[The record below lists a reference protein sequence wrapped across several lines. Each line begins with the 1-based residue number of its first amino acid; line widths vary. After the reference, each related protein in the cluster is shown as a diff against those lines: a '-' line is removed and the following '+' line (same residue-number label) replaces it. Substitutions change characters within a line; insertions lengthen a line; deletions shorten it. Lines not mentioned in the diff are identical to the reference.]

1 MSAGPAPAAGSA
13 SGHAEQQ
20 RQTATAVVHAT
31 YRLVK
36 SCSLHSDTNQTVVAA
51 ATGAATLV
59 AELATGAELDA
70 ITLLFTPNAVFVN
83 GRILKSTR
91 ETFALASELGSM
103 LEACD
108 VTELTLSKDVPPVE
122 LAQLARMIA
131 DAQRDKALGAK
142 LREAQLTGIRVRKV
156 TGFGA
161 DSGRKRDDSTPA
173 ARAVRTYAMSVV
185 VMGEFF
191 AALRAGDRT
200 LPNRVKRVAQK
211 LVAHA
216 EEDSRRL
223 VSLTAAAA
231 THPGPAALAV
241 GTTVLAIAIGKQLTT
256 DRRVLGSLAQA
267 ALLYDAGR
275 VRLLGA
281 GEGLAAERDL
291 SDGEL
296 DRTPASE
303 IHVLTA
309 IGRIH
314 QPAMARNVIAYEALR
329 LRRQATTGP
338 AYGGRRPT
346 CLAAHILATAR
357 VFVELRAFQ
366 PGVTGLGIDESIQL
380 LLSRADSAQQRT
392 VVKLLVGAL
401 GIFPAGT
408 LVELSTGEQ
417 AVVLATPALP
427 IHFARPPVRILYD
440 GKARL
445 LDEPFD
451 RDLAAKPSAGEPLRF
466 IRRTIDADE
475 TQMKAM
481 RAYVASAATSRRRTE
496 SGPLSPEALRSVYNK
511 SATTDVMRMSR
522 SGEDS
527 RARILGATEGPT
539 PSPSSAKARVASYGS
554 SSRVDSST
562 APSSTSSTSSTP
574 STPSTPEPR
583 SPPSSQARA
592 PLTPS
597 PRTMPSAR
605 TGEPLTPPPRTMP
618 PLTYR
623 PVQPPTS
630 TSRGSEPRSAP
641 RSQGRVGTLDS
652 TSTEGLPGLD
662 TGLPLADSTPSRAG
676 QRGPR
681 AWADDDRRREPDA
694 PDVSD
699 ALTRMGSVD
708 LLSGR
713 PEVEYEAD
721 GATRQASWNELG
733 ELLGQEAPATR
744 PSESPPAPRS
754 STLQDRIDALGL
766 SDGAPQS
773 APSSG
778 RSAPRHSEPEHSEP
792 ARMGSGSAHDL
803 LLAAYLADTLLEAP
817 PARVADR
824 SKTPRQMPAPPS
836 ESGPRSS
843 QQQAPLSHGLRWN
856 AVEPSRADPDGEA
869 TPSNEELPP
878 WPDDP

>member
-1 MSAGPAPAAGSA
+1 MSADPGHAAGNASA
-13 SGHAEQQ
+13 HAEQQ

-51 ATGAATLV
+51 ATGAATLI
-59 AELATGAELDA
+59 AALAAGAELDA

-91 ETFALASELGSM
+91 ETFALASELGTM

-122 LAQLARMIA
+122 LALLARFVA

-191 AALRAGDRT
+191 TALRAGDRT
-200 LPNRVKRVAQK
+200 LPNRVKRIGQK

-231 THPGPAALAV
+231 TQPGAAALAV
-241 GTTVLAIAIGKQLTT
+241 GTTVLAIAIAKQLTT

-303 IHVLTA
+303 IHMLTA

-329 LRRQATTGP
+329 LRRLATTGP
-338 AYGGRRPT
+338 VYGGRRPT
-346 CLAAHILATAR
+346 SLAAHILATAR
-357 VFVELRAFQ
+357 VFIELRAFQ
-366 PGVTGLGIDESIQL
+366 PGITGLGIDESIQL

-417 AVVLATPALP
+417 AVVLATPSLP

-440 GKARL
+440 AKARL

-475 TQMKAM
+475 TQVKAM

-496 SGPLSPEALRSVYNK
+496 SGPVSPEALRSVYDK
-511 SATTDVMRMSR
+511 SATTDVMRLNRGSD
-522 SGEDS
+522 DS
-527 RARILGATEGPT
+527 RARLRGAAEGPT
-539 PSPSSAKARVASYGS
+539 SSPGSAQVGVATYGS
-554 SSRVDSST
+554 SSRVGSSP
-562 APSSTSSTSSTP
+562 ASSSTP
-574 STPSTPEPR
+574 AAPDAV
-583 SPPSSQARA
+583 SPISSQARG
-592 PLTPS
+592 PSTPS

-605 TGEPLTPPPRTMP
+605 TGEPLTPSPRTLPPR
-618 PLTYR
+618 TYR
-623 PVQPPTS
+623 PVQPPAS
-630 TSRGSEPRSAP
+630 TSRGSQAQEAP
-641 RSQGRVGTLDS
+641 RSQGRVGTLDW
-652 TSTEGLPGLD
+652 TSQDDVPGLD
-662 TGLPLADSTPSRAG
+662 TGLPLADSPSSRRVQRA
-676 QRGPR
+676 PR
-681 AWADDDRRREPDA
+681 AWAADDARREPDA
-694 PDVSD
+694 PDLSETP
-699 ALTRMGSVD
+699 TRLGSVD
-708 LLSGR
+708 LRPAR
-713 PEVEYEAD
+713 PEVEYEAG

-766 SDGAPQS
+766 GDDEPSI

-778 RSAPRHSEPEHSEP
+778 RSAPHYPEPEYSEPT
-792 ARMGSGSAHDL
+792 RMGSGNANDL
-803 LLAAYLADTLLEAP
+803 LLAAYLADTPLEAP
-817 PARVADR
+817 PVRPADR
-824 SKTPRQMPAPPS
+824 SKTPRQRPAPSSAP
-836 ESGPRSS
+836 GPRSS

-856 AVEPSRADPDGEA
+856 AVEPPRDEPDAEA